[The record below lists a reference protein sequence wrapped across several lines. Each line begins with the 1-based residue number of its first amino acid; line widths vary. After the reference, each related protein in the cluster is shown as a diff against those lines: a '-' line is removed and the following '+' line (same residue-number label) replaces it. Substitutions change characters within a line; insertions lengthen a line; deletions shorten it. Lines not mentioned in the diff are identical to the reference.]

1 MIKERPEAAAVAA
14 AVGFRTE
21 GRSAQRAGGDPV
33 GASSEAVATAAAR
46 LAALLDEITPRLL
59 ALSEAGS
66 GTPPAGMTWARKEIL
81 GHLIDS
87 ASNNH
92 QRFVRA
98 QYQERMSFPR
108 YVQDQW
114 IAAQGYRERP
124 WSELVELWRLYNRH
138 LLHVM
143 RRVPAAVLGN
153 VCVVSDD
160 EPSALGD
167 HLVDYVVHMEHHLDQ
182 ILA

>member
-1 MIKERPEAAAVAA
+1 M
-14 AVGFRTE
+14 GH
-21 GRSAQRAGGDPV
+21 
-33 GASSEAVATAAAR
+33 ASSDASAVKAAIER
-46 LAALLDEITPRLL
+46 LAAVLEQVTPQLL
-59 ALSEAGS
+59 ALSEAQAS
-66 GTPPAGMTWARKEIL
+66 APAAGMRWSRKELI

-87 ASNNH
+87 AGNNH

-143 RRVPAAVLGN
+143 RRVPETALAN
-153 VCVVSDD
+153 VCVVAED
-160 EPSALGD
+160 EPSTLG
-167 HLVDYVVHMEHHLDQ
+167 HHMTDYVRHMEHHLGQ
-182 ILA
+182 ALA

>member
-1 MIKERPEAAAVAA
+1 MQARDADAAVAA
-14 AVGFRTE
+14 AIERLGTVLE
-21 GRSAQRAGGDPV
+21 
-33 GASSEAVATAAAR
+33 EAP
-46 LAALLDEITPRLL
+46 PRLL
-59 ALSEAGS
+59 ALSEADAD
-66 GTPPAGMTWARKEIL
+66 TPAVGMRWTRKELI

-98 QYQERMSFPR
+98 QQQASMSFPR
-108 YVQDQW
+108 YVQDEW

-143 RRVPAAVLGN
+143 RRVPRAAFANTCLVAA
-153 VCVVSDD
+153 D
-160 EPSALGD
+160 EPQALG
-167 HLVDYVVHMEHHLDQ
+167 HHMADYVVHLEHHLGQ

>member
-1 MIKERPEAAAVAA
+1 MADASAEAAAV
-14 AVGFRTE
+14 T
-21 GRSAQRAGGDPV
+21 
-33 GASSEAVATAAAR
+33 TAIER
-46 LAALLDEITPRLL
+46 LAAVLEELPAQLL
-59 ALSEAGS
+59 AVSETQAS
-66 GTPPAGMTWARKEIL
+66 APAAGMRWSRKELI

-87 ASNNH
+87 AGNNH

-108 YVQDQW
+108 YVQDEW

-143 RRVPAAVLGN
+143 RRVPQAAFGN
-153 VCVVSDD
+153 VCEVAAD
-160 EPSALGD
+160 EPSTLG
-167 HLVDYVVHMEHHLDQ
+167 HHMADYVQHMEHHLQ
-182 ILA
+182 QALA

>member
-1 MIKERPEAAAVAA
+1 MSAAA
-14 AVGFRTE
+14 
-21 GRSAQRAGGDPV
+21 SPD
-33 GASSEAVATAAAR
+33 AVAQTAAR
-46 LAALLDEITPRLL
+46 LATLLEEIPPRLL
-59 ALSEAGS
+59 ALSEAQAAAA
-66 GTPPAGMTWARKEIL
+66 PAGMTWARKELL

-92 QRFVRA
+92 QRWVRA

-124 WSELVELWRLYNRH
+124 WAELVELWRLYNRH
-138 LLHVM
+138 LVHVM
-143 RRVPAAVLGN
+143 RRVPAQALAN
-153 VCVVSDD
+153 LCVVAED

-182 ILA
+182 ILR

>member
-1 MIKERPEAAAVAA
+1 MADASSEAAAVAA
-14 AVGFRTE
+14 AIE
-21 GRSAQRAGGDPV
+21 
-33 GASSEAVATAAAR
+33 R
-46 LAALLDEITPRLL
+46 LAAVLEELPAQLL
-59 ALSEAGS
+59 AVSETQAS
-66 GTPPAGMTWARKEIL
+66 APAAGMRWSRKELI

-87 ASNNH
+87 AGNNH

-108 YVQDQW
+108 YVQDEW

-143 RRVPAAVLGN
+143 RRVPQAAFGN
-153 VCVVSDD
+153 VCEVAAD
-160 EPSALGD
+160 EPSTLG
-167 HLVDYVVHMEHHLDQ
+167 HHMADYVQHMEHHLRQ
-182 ILA
+182 ALA